1 MKNLKSL
8 LTLVIC
14 AVTLTATSSHCFF
27 GGNSNNWATGAA
39 IGGIAG
45 GRKGA
50 AIGLGVGAFTDIAS
64 SAANNRSYDN
74 GYYNN
79 NYNVNYQNTQA
90 FDFTQFSLV
99 THPLSLMNNLNPV
112 NPMLN
117 IPTTLMRPN
126 NDTQPRNNLGFQMNP
141 VSKNKKK

>member
-1 MKNLKSL
+1 MLNIFDKKQAKRHIFHDFPYMDERESQY
-8 LTLVIC
+8 I
-14 AVTLTATSSHCFF
+14 
-27 GGNSNNWATGAA
+27 
-39 IGGIAG
+39 
-45 GRKGA
+45 RKMYEM
-50 AIGLGVGAFTDIAS
+50 T
-64 SAANNRSYDN
+64 
-74 GYYNN
+74 YYNN
-79 NYNVNYQNTQA
+79 NYNVTYQNTQA

-141 VSKNKKK
+141 VSKNKKKWFGWFRLYWNKISGYLVVYINGSWLSV

>member
-1 MKNLKSL
+1 MLNIFDKKQAKRHIFNDFPYMDERESQY
-8 LTLVIC
+8 I
-14 AVTLTATSSHCFF
+14 
-27 GGNSNNWATGAA
+27 
-39 IGGIAG
+39 
-45 GRKGA
+45 RKMYEM
-50 AIGLGVGAFTDIAS
+50 T
-64 SAANNRSYDN
+64 
-74 GYYNN
+74 YYNN
-79 NYNVNYQNTQA
+79 NYNVTYQNTQA

-141 VSKNKKK
+141 VSKNKKKWFGWFRLYWNKISGYLVVYINGSWLSV